1 VRTPAIEGVLRRYG
15 TVLESLEEAKT
26 SQHETRAAVLV
37 DRCEKGTTVLVLQ
50 MGLNVFVHL
59 EQLNTSLQSTKATVS
74 GMLEAVRVITQ
85 QLHDMRTDDA
95 FRDTME
101 KVNVMIREHQL
112 EPISI
117 PRQRRPP
124 ARLSGPALAHQFATA
139 EELYCAQYF
148 ALIDET
154 VQQLSSRFDAT
165 KSGISKYQALENML
179 LTGSVD
185 SNICD
190 LYPEMNAGTLSVEL
204 PMFKRQSA
212 CRCLTEALQCMQK
225 MVPDV
230 QQLFPQVKELL
241 ILLTVNPASS
251 ATAERSFSCLR
262 RLKTWLRTTMSQ
274 QRLNSSAVCNTHRT
288 ILDVVDVNAIC
299 DEFISRNDFRMK
311 LFGLPVR
318 K

>member
-1 VRTPAIEGVLRRYG
+1 M
-15 TVLESLEEAKT
+15 
-26 SQHETRAAVLV
+26 LV
-37 DRCEKGTTVLVLQ
+37 DRCEKGTTVLGLQ

-59 EQLNTSLQSTKATVS
+59 EQLNKSLQSTKATVS
-74 GMLEAVRVITQ
+74 GMLEAVRMVTQ

-95 FRDTME
+95 FRDTIE
-101 KVNVMIREHQL
+101 KVNAMITEHQL

-124 ARLSGPALAHQFATA
+124 ARLSGPATAHQFATA
-139 EELYCAQYF
+139 EELYRAQYF

-165 KSGISKYQALENML
+165 KSGLSKYQALENML

-185 SNICD
+185 SNVCD
-190 LYPEMNAGTLSVEL
+190 LYPELNAGSLSVEL
-204 PMFKRQSA
+204 PMFKRQFA
-212 CRCLTEALQCMQK
+212 YTCMTEALQCMQK

-241 ILLTVNPASS
+241 ILLAVNPASS

-274 QRLNSSAVCNTHRT
+274 QRLNSCAVCNTHRT
-288 ILDVVDVNAIC
+288 IVDVVDVHAIC
-299 DEFISRNDFRMK
+299 NEFVSRNDFRLK
-311 LFGLPVR
+311 LFGRPV
-318 K
+318 